1 MEKKKKESN
10 IKFDLASGLVVFFV
24 ALPLCLGIS
33 LASTAH
39 GAEGSVAASM
49 GSAIPGIIAGVIG
62 GIIVG
67 FSSGSRFGVSGPA
80 AGLITIV
87 SAAIIT
93 FGGFDN
99 GGFEKFILAVA
110 IAGVIQLIFGF
121 LKGGVIAYYIP
132 FSVIKGMLAGIGITI
147 LLKEIPHFFGYDK
160 DVEGDWGFD
169 QMDGENTFTELW
181 NTVNYTHTGATI
193 VAIISLLILIFWG
206 SKMIKKSKILSL
218 IPGPLLAII
227 VSIGVSLLFLSGDYA
242 ITGTH
247 LVNVPEPKNVE
258 EFQDMFF
265 FPDFSALNDPR
276 VYGIALVIAIVASIE
291 TLLCVEATDKMDPY
305 KGRTPMNKE
314 LKAQGLGNL
323 LSGLIGGLPITQVIV
338 RSTANISAGAKSK
351 NSAIIHGV
359 FLVIFIV
366 AIPGVLNL
374 IPRATLA
381 AILLLIGWKL
391 ASPKSIV
398 AMWKAGFAQ
407 FIPFVTVIA
416 VMHVPGGDLLKG
428 VGAGLVVAFI
438 IILFRHYQF
447 DLKKY
452 KLAFFKDI
460 NESNS
465 KEVIHLELAQHAS
478 FLNKVKILRILDEI
492 EDGKEVVI
500 DLSNVA
506 HVDYDIAEAIKD
518 FKISC
523 EERKINLEII
533 HAEKLGG
540 ASVGH

>member
-1 MEKKKKESN
+1 M
-10 IKFDLASGLVVFFV
+10 
-24 ALPLCLGIS
+24 
-33 LASTAH
+33 
-39 GAEGSVAASM
+39 
-49 GSAIPGIIAGVIG
+49 
-62 GIIVG
+62 
-67 FSSGSRFGVSGPA
+67 
-80 AGLITIV
+80 
-87 SAAIIT
+87 
-93 FGGFDN
+93 
-99 GGFEKFILAVA
+99 
-110 IAGVIQLIFGF
+110 
-121 LKGGVIAYYIP
+121 
-132 FSVIKGMLAGIGITI
+132 
-147 LLKEIPHFFGYDK
+147 
-160 DVEGDWGFD
+160 
-169 QMDGENTFTELW
+169 
-181 NTVNYTHTGATI
+181 
-193 VAIISLLILIFWG
+193 
-206 SKMIKKSKILSL
+206 
-218 IPGPLLAII
+218 
-227 VSIGVSLLFLSGDYA
+227 
-242 ITGTH
+242 
-247 LVNVPEPKNVE
+247 
-258 EFQDMFF
+258 
-265 FPDFSALNDPR
+265 
-276 VYGIALVIAIVASIE
+276 
-291 TLLCVEATDKMDPY
+291 
-305 KGRTPMNKE
+305 
-314 LKAQGLGNL
+314 
-323 LSGLIGGLPITQVIV
+323 
-338 RSTANISAGAKSK
+338 
-351 NSAIIHGV
+351 
-359 FLVIFIV
+359 VIFIV